1 MLKTFIQNT
10 LENILLSF
18 LPHSISNFIFITFFF
33 TALFLCYLP
42 HLYST
47 RDTFVLFL
55 SNGSI
60 LLFYFHS
67 KQEMLSELV
76 LFCFLF
82 RPKIDVAIF
91 SYSSERQHFIKLSPC
106 FSRPPMSVRTLL
118 IIFRFMSIFIYY
130 FFIIIIIIII
140 IIITVI
146 IIILIIILLSRYV

>member
-1 MLKTFIQNT
+1 MLKT
-10 LENILLSF
+10 LSKIHF
-18 LPHSISNFIFITFFF
+18 KTSFFHFSPHSISNFIFITFFF
-33 TALFLCYLP
+33 IALFLCSLA

-82 RPKIDVAIF
+82 RSKIDVEIF
-91 SYSSERQHFIKLSPC
+91 SYSSERQHFIELSPC
-106 FSRPPMSVRTLL
+106 FSLPPMPVRALL
-118 IIFRFMSIFIYY
+118 IMFRFMSIFIYCL
-130 FFIIIIIIII
+130 FIIII

-146 IIILIIILLSRYV
+146 IIIFIIILLSRYV